1 MTTQD
6 CTVKNNFPNTKNQ
19 DIVGIMGYCFQVLN
33 LPKIS
38 LKYLI
43 TIYKVRIETQNFPC
57 VTMI

>member
-19 DIVGIMGYCFQVLN
+19 DIVGIMGYCFRFLN

-43 TIYKVRIETQNFPC
+43 TIYKVRRLKIFH
-57 VTMI
+57 V

>member
-19 DIVGIMGYCFQVLN
+19 DIVGIMGYCFQFLN

-43 TIYKVRIETQNFPC
+43 TGTIYKVRRLKIFH
-57 VTMI
+57 V